1 MSSTNPMV
9 SICMAAYKH
18 EGFIAKAIESVMMQ
32 ETDFP
37 IELVIGE
44 DCSPDATR
52 EICEHYAA
60 KYPDRINLL
69 PSETNYGMSKNG
81 IRIMNNCRGKYIAIL
96 DGDDYWSDPQ
106 KLKMQV
112 EFLEKNPAYGLI
124 HSDVVPVDGSGA
136 PIEVES
142 VEYRR
147 QNHKEGNVFFS
158 MLSGFNFINSCTA
171 LFRHDLLKTDA
182 SSLEKYWFAYD
193 FWYWQRIAMH
203 AKVYYLN
210 KKTAC
215 YRMHA
220 GGITNTTQFK
230 KNKLRS
236 YHVLHDVIEEFHKA
250 PPRRLNEAEKRMIF
264 QKIIS
269 LLYRKEGTL
278 SMKLSTL
285 KIMPHY
291 FPGISGLTNI
301 LLSKLGMR
309 EPLKVSSKHSQ
320 VS

>member
-1 MSSTNPMV
+1 MSSTDPMV
-9 SICMAAYKH
+9 SICMAAYNH

-52 EICEHYAA
+52 EICERYAA

-96 DGDDYWSDPQ
+96 DGDDFWSDPH
-106 KLKMQV
+106 KLQMQV
-112 EFLEKNPAYGLI
+112 EFLENNPDYGLI
-124 HSDVVPVDGSGA
+124 HTDVDPVDDSGT
-136 PIEVES
+136 PIEAES

-147 QNHKEGNVFFS
+147 QNHKEGYVFFN

-193 FWYWQRIAMH
+193 FWYWQRVAMH
-203 AKVYYLN
+203 SKVYYLN

-215 YRMHA
+215 YRMHQ
-220 GGITNTTQFK
+220 GGITNTAQFK

-236 YHVLHDVIEEFHKA
+236 YYVLHDVIEQFHKA

-269 LLYRKEGTL
+269 LLYRKEGSL
-278 SMKLSTL
+278 RMKLSTFR
-285 KIMPHY
+285 IMPHY
-291 FPGISGLTNI
+291 FPGFSGVADI
-301 LLSKLGMR
+301 LLSKIGVR
-309 EPLKVSSKHSQ
+309 APLKVASKHSQ

>member
-1 MSSTNPMV
+1 
-9 SICMAAYKH
+9 
-18 EGFIAKAIESVMMQ
+18 
-32 ETDFP
+32 
-37 IELVIGE
+37 
-44 DCSPDATR
+44 
-52 EICEHYAA
+52 
-60 KYPDRINLL
+60 
-69 PSETNYGMSKNG
+69 
-81 IRIMNNCRGKYIAIL
+81 
-96 DGDDYWSDPQ
+96 
-106 KLKMQV
+106 MQV

-124 HSDVVPVDGSGA
+124 HSDVVPVDGSGT

-278 SMKLSTL
+278 GMKLSTL

-309 EPLKVSSKHSQ
+309 APLKVSSKHSQ